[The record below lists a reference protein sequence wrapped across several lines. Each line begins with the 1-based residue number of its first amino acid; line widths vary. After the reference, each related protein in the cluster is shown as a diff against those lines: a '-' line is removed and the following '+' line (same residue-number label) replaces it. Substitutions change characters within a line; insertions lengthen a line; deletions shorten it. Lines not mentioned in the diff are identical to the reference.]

1 MSNFLSAHKMPY
13 QLNPCSQPFRLI
25 RLFLRNIYQTLKAF
39 SFCKSIFMLI
49 FSGMDRE
56 SSYKSQTQILLKRFK
71 FNNKS
76 ISRYYYTLLGIII
89 DL

>member
-25 RLFLRNIYQTLKAF
+25 RLFLKNIYQTLKAF

-56 SSYKSQTQILLKRFK
+56 SSYKSQAPNLCLLK
-71 FNNKS
+71 FNIKRIRRSYPIIRN
-76 ISRYYYTLLGIII
+76 YY
-89 DL
+89 

>member
-25 RLFLRNIYQTLKAF
+25 RLFLRNIYQTLKAY
-39 SFCKSIFMLI
+39 SLCKRIFILM

-56 SSYKSQTQILLKRFK
+56 SSYKSQTPNLSLLK
-71 FNNKS
+71 FNIKRIRRS
-76 ISRYYYTLLGIII
+76 YPLLGMII